1 MPRRALAGTRLRDRR
16 LQAGVKQADLA
27 AKVGISASYLNL
39 IEHNKRNI
47 GGRLLNDLADALG
60 VEQSLLS
67 DGVQASLLSALQDIA
82 ADSEVADLERD
93 QIDEF
98 ASRFPGWVAQLAL
111 QHRRI
116 AALEQT
122 VGGLN
127 DRLTHDPFLSEKMHE
142 VLAAVSAIRS
152 TSSILVADPDINA
165 DWRHRF
171 HSNIDTESRRL
182 AATSEAMAAHFDRL
196 GQRER
201 DFIAPP
207 EELALFLE
215 QNQYHFVEIENGGP
229 DMIDGLVKAAPSLR
243 SAAAKDLA
251 REHLQSYA
259 RDCARLPIAPFRDA
273 AIACNFDPAA
283 LAQQFQTDL
292 PRVFRRLAHIPSSPD
307 IPPIGLVSCDGA
319 GAFRFRKQPPGFAL
333 PLFGAGC
340 ALWPLY
346 AALNTP
352 SFAVARRLRVS
363 EGGVFQG
370 YAIATSENPTQ
381 IGVTP
386 VLTSWMLLVGV
397 DQAMEQDEADGSV
410 LPVGSSCR
418 VCTRKAC
425 EARREPSI
433 LQPVA

>member
-16 LQAGVKQADLA
+16 LQTGVKQADLA

-39 IEHNKRNI
+39 IEHNKRKI
-47 GGRLLNDLADALG
+47 GGRLLNALADALG
-60 VEQSLLS
+60 VEQSVLS
-67 DGVQASLLSALQDIA
+67 DGAQSGLLAALHDIA
-82 ADSEVADLERD
+82 ADSEVAGLETDHIDDL
-93 QIDEF
+93 
-98 ASRFPGWVAQLAL
+98 ANRFPGWGAQLAQ
-111 QHRRI
+111 QHQRI

-142 VLAAVSAIRS
+142 VLAAVSAIRA

-171 HSNIDTESRRL
+171 HSNIDAESRRL

-196 GQRER
+196 GQRDR

-207 EELALFLE
+207 EELAQFLE
-215 QNQYHFVEIENGGP
+215 QNQYHFEAIEAEGAAQIEP
-229 DMIDGLVKAAPSLR
+229 LIDDAGALR
-243 SAAAKDLA
+243 SSAAKDLA
-251 REHLQSYA
+251 RAHLTRYA
-259 RDCARLPIAPFRDA
+259 KDCAHLPMEVFRKA
-273 AIACNFDPAA
+273 AVNCGFDPAA
-283 LAQQFQTDL
+283 LAHEFHADL
-292 PRVFRRLAHIPSSPD
+292 PMIFRRLAHIPSSPE
-307 IPPIGLVSCDGA
+307 IPPIGLVACDGA

-352 SFAVARRLRVS
+352 SIAVARLLSVS
-363 EGGVFQG
+363 EGDLFQG
-370 YAIATSENPTQ
+370 YAIATAQNGTE
-381 IGVTP
+381 IGAP
-386 VLTSWMLLVGV
+386 AVLTSWMLLVGV
-397 DQAMEQDEADGSV
+397 DQAAIGAVV

-425 EARREPSI
+425 QARREPSI
-433 LQPVA
+433 LQAAV